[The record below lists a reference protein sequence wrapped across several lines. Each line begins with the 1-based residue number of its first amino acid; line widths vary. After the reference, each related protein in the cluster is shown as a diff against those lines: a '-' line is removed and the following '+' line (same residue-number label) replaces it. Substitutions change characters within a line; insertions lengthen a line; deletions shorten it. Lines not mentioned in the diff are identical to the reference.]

1 MSIRH
6 FFPRSILPVL
16 LVVMALSAQASDD
29 AEKVYEPVE
38 PTSDQSRANILI
50 ARQLQFGHFKD
61 QDIDDELASNAM
73 DAYLDQLDSQR
84 LYFTKEDIEEFNDFR
99 DSLKRS
105 LTSGRLDPAFQIY
118 NQYQQRTIGRLE
130 HALSLIEDGID
141 DLDFDSDDQYQIDRS
156 EADWVKDEAAL
167 DQLWRDRIRNAVLS
181 MRLDGQPDEAIEDTL
196 TQRYESQL
204 NRAYEPRSEDA
215 FQYWMNAFTG
225 LWDPHTQYLS
235 PRNSENFDI
244 NMSLSLE
251 GIGAVLQSEDGYTK
265 VSRVVPGGPAADE
278 GSLGPADRIV
288 GVGQEDERITNV
300 IGWRLDE
307 VVDLIRGPKGSTVR
321 LEIIPAGTAN
331 DMNTE
336 TISIVRDEVKL
347 EEQSAQSDMLEMK
360 RDEQPWNVG
369 VVDIPTFYAD
379 LKAAREGK
387 KDYKSTTRD
396 VRGLIEDLKKDGM
409 DGLVIDLRDNGGGA
423 LTEANQLVGLFVES
437 GPTVQVRGPD
447 GSVQVFED
455 EENGVT
461 WDGPII
467 VLVNNLSASAS
478 EIFAGAMQDYDR
490 ALVMGSQTFGKG
502 TVQAVRPLNHGQLK
516 ITQSKFYR
524 ISGASTQNRGVVPDL
539 EIMDRIHR
547 DRVAESALDGAL
559 AWDEIDPVDHMT
571 YFNFDGV
578 LEELGDMHTQ
588 RFDAVE
594 EYQLQQKEMALLEE
608 RRDRTHVSLNAEKR
622 RRNLEEFRD
631 RQLSLVNERRSLQDK
646 ETFDS
651 WQAYQE
657 DAESRAAMSRR
668 SDLAEDGPDF
678 VVRESGQVLAD
689 LLDLNAS
696 FASIYHDGS
705 DDEAVA
711 GE

>member
-1 MSIRH
+1 MRIRYYL
-6 FFPRSILPVL
+6 PRSAIAVL
-16 LVVMALSAQASDD
+16 LVFMAIMAQASSD
-29 AEKVYEPVE
+29 AEQVYNPVE
-38 PTSDQSRANILI
+38 PTSDQARANILI

-61 QDIDDELASNAM
+61 QDVNDALAS
-73 DAYLDQLDSQR
+73 DTLDSYLDQLDSQR
-84 LYFTKEDIEEFNDFR
+84 LYFTQGDIESFNDYR
-99 DSLKRS
+99 DSLKRT
-105 LTSGRLDPAFQIY
+105 LTSGRLEPAFQVY
-118 NQYQQRTIGRLE
+118 NQYQRRTIERLE
-130 HALSLIEDGID
+130 YALSLIDDGVDQLEFDAD
-141 DLDFDSDDQYQIDRS
+141 DEYQIDRS
-156 EADWVKDEAAL
+156 EADWPADEEAL

-181 MRLDGQPDEAIEDTL
+181 MRLDGQPDDAIEETL
-196 TQRYESQL
+196 TQRYQSQL

-215 FQYWMNAFTG
+215 FQAWMNAFTG

-265 VSRVVPGGPAADE
+265 VSRVVPGGPAAEE
-278 GSLGPADRIV
+278 GSLGAADRIV
-288 GVGQEDERITNV
+288 GVGQEDEDMTNV

-307 VVDLIRGPKGSTVR
+307 VVDLIRGPKGSEVR
-321 LEIIPAGTAN
+321 LEVIPAGTAN
-331 DMNTE
+331 DMNTQ

-347 EEQSAQSDMLEMK
+347 EEQSAQSDMLDME
-360 RDEQPWNVG
+360 RGEQPWNVG
-369 VVDIPTFYAD
+369 VIDIPTFYAD

-387 KDYKSTTRD
+387 KDYRSTTRD

-409 DGLVIDLRDNGGGA
+409 DGLVIDLRNNGGGA

-437 GPTVQVRGPD
+437 GPTVQVRGAD

-455 EENGVT
+455 EENGVA

-524 ISGASTQNRGVVPDL
+524 ISGDSTQNRGVVPDI
-539 EIMDRIHR
+539 EIEDRVHR

-559 AWDEIDPVDHMT
+559 DWDEIDPVDHIT
-571 YFNFDGV
+571 YFNFDTV
-578 LEELGDMHTQ
+578 LDELTEKHRQ
-588 RFDAVE
+588 RFDAVK
-594 EYQLQQKEMALLEE
+594 EYQLQQEEMTMLEE
-608 RRDRTHVSLNAEKR
+608 RRERTHVSLNADERRKELEAFRDKQLRLANKR
-622 RRNLEEFRD
+622 RK
-631 RQLSLVNERRSLQDK
+631 LQDK

-657 DAESRAAMSRR
+657 DAESRSARTRR
-668 SDLAEDGPDF
+668 SDLSEDGPDF

-689 LLDLNAS
+689 LLDLNND
-696 FASIYHDGS
+696 FATIYHDGS
-705 DDEAVA
+705 ESKAVA
-711 GE
+711 GD